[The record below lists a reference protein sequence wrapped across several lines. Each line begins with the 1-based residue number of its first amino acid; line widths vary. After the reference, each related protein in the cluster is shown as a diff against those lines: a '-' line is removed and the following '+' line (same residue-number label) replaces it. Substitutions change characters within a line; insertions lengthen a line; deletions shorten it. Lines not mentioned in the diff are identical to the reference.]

1 MISLYLNSKE
11 QRFSFLFTREN
22 EIAHIENNQKNWL
35 KNVCVYLSYL
45 INFQLLLQVWRFVYD
60 FKAFYSFRVQAI
72 LYRFRVTAGK
82 LNDIILLKVNI
93 LSSYIILFDMRK
105 NLACFMS
112 HNSARFHWTF
122 HFQILY

>member
-1 MISLYLNSKE
+1 MKLRTLKITKK
-11 QRFSFLFTREN
+11 
-22 EIAHIENNQKNWL
+22 IDK

-93 LSSYIILFDMRK
+93 LWSYIVLFDMRK
-105 NLACFMS
+105 KPCVFYEPQFGQISLDISFS
-112 HNSARFHWTF
+112 DSVLRLRNSGNM
-122 HFQILY
+122 LD

>member
-1 MISLYLNSKE
+1 MKLRTLKITKK
-11 QRFSFLFTREN
+11 
-22 EIAHIENNQKNWL
+22 IDK

-82 LNDIILLKVNI
+82 LNDIILLKVK
-93 LSSYIILFDMRK
+93 SYEAISFYLTCEK

>member
-1 MISLYLNSKE
+1 MKLRTLKITKK
-11 QRFSFLFTREN
+11 
-22 EIAHIENNQKNWL
+22 IDK